1 MVSVSTE
8 TAEQTEQRLRRVI
21 AQADLVVHDGVWCF
35 EEFPSD
41 QPPAPSSSRT
51 ASAPMEATVATA
63 AS

>member
-41 QPPAPSSSRT
+41 QPPAP
-51 ASAPMEATVATA
+51 AS
-63 AS
+63 